1 MLVIVEASFSTTV
14 WCRHIMNGL
23 RCEARKKRI
32 NLNIAQ
38 NTDGICFDPEGQ
50 VIVIGADEEWMRHT
64 VALIRRSGRHPII
77 LGNATQGFY
86 TEGVSSVSADAKGS
100 MSAICSYLARAD
112 RLSPALFAINP
123 NSLSDKCR
131 QEAFVAC
138 GGNKKDIFKNEGS
151 LEECFA
157 RFYEKHRQNPYR
169 SVICANDFAAI
180 SLIRHLKERKEDIDS
195 IFIIS
200 YSNTLISDCFSPS
213 VSTVMMNFESF
224 GQLAFMIIDCLNK
237 SGSISGI
244 HMQSTWQILHRE
256 TTDTLPLSDITP
268 PEPINVSSDDSFYS
282 DPELSDMMRI
292 ETLLTESDATD
303 LQILSAILD
312 GKKTAEIEEICF
324 LTETAVKYRIKKMKD
339 ICLVE
344 SRSALKDLLDKYLPD
359 KNAISRISQK

>member
-1 MLVIVEASFSTTV
+1 MFVIVEASFSTTI
-14 WCRHIMNGL
+14 WCRRIMNGL

-32 NLNIAQ
+32 NLNVVHSES
-38 NTDGICFDPEGQ
+38 GILSDPAGQ
-50 VIVIGADEEWMRHT
+50 VIVVGADEEWLRHT
-64 VALIRRSGRHPII
+64 ITLIRQKGKHPII
-77 LGNATQGFY
+77 LGNVTQGFY
-86 TEGVSSVSADAKGS
+86 GEGVSSVSADAKGS
-100 MSAICSYLARAD
+100 MGAICSYLEKAD
-112 RLSPALFAINP
+112 RSSPALFAINP

-131 QEAFVAC
+131 QEAFIAF
-138 GGNKKDIFKNEGS
+138 GGNEKNIFLNEGS

-157 RFYEKHRQNPYR
+157 RFYEKHRKTPYR

-180 SLIRHLKERKEDIDS
+180 SLIRHLKEHNADIDS

-200 YSNTLISDCFSPS
+200 YSNTLISHCFSPS

-237 SGSISGI
+237 SDSLSGI

-256 TTDTLPLSDITP
+256 TTDILPLSDIAN
-268 PEPINVSSDDSFYS
+268 PEPTNVSSDDGFYS

-292 ETLLTESDATD
+292 EPLLTESDTTD

-312 GKKTAEIEEICF
+312 EKKLTEIEGICF

-339 ICLVE
+339 ICLVD
-344 SRSALKDLLDKYLPD
+344 SRVALKSLLDKYLPE
-359 KNAISRISQK
+359 KNAILRISQK